1 MLLWQS
7 MKKIVITGGLGYIG
21 MELCKVYSGETRNAS
36 ITVLDR
42 SFYSS
47 RIRQLRRWGIDF
59 KQVDILNENSLKEEI
74 KDADII
80 YHLTEITDVGTTI
93 KDKDPNRDKQ
103 ILDVAINGTK
113 NVLKYSKDSA
123 KIIFPSSHVVFEGL
137 KKQVLDIEENHKTAP
152 VLPYSKGKHI
162 SEINIQKSGKDFVIL
177 RLGSVYGLS
186 FDSMRL
192 NTVTNLFAKISASN
206 GQLNLF
212 ANGVQLKSLVSVVD
226 VARCMKFV
234 GENKKISK
242 EVYNLANESV
252 TVKQLADICK
262 KVNKNLVLKYTND
275 DIPNNGYTLSNKKIK
290 KTGFKFLYNLKQSV
304 EEMHEVWKKQP
315 PIKKNEILEVG
326 KDNFVDDRGII
337 SNYYFDDSINMI
349 GYVESKKHTL
359 RGNHYHPI
367 QTQKCLLVKG
377 MYISVTKD
385 LKDENSVVETR
396 LVREG
401 ELSTIPPNVSHTMV
415 FLEDSILLNLVNGER
430 DHKNYGIT
438 HTIYHELVSEKLF
451 KNLIESYKTEC
462 RVCGGGFE
470 HYLSLGLSPLANN
483 LNDEKNFPNDLYP
496 LDLNFCNQCSNSQ
509 LSVVVPP
516 EKMFGNYFYLSS
528 TSKQF
533 RNHFVEIAKELKTN
547 LKLNKNSVVV
557 DIGSN
562 DGVFLDPLQNLGI
575 NAVGVE
581 PAKNVAKIANSKKLF
596 TLPEY
601 FNEKTVDKIVKKYGK
616 ADVVT
621 AFNVFAHGDGL
632 KEILNN
638 TEKLLKDSGE
648 FVFEIQY
655 LLRTIKDLTFDNVYH
670 EHVNYWCL
678 ISILNFFKD
687 SNMKV
692 YKVKEVDTH
701 GGSLRVY
708 ATKNKNKRLH
718 KSVNQYIELELKN
731 GLDNLETY
739 KKFAKNVANVKHE
752 SLKRINQL
760 LKEDKNIIGYGA
772 PAKATTILNYFR
784 IDEKYFK
791 YVLEDSQI
799 KHNKYIPET
808 NIQIKAKKD
817 LNIDDYEYILV
828 LAWNFFDTIVKNN
841 QAEFNKSKFIKL
853 K

>member
-21 MELCKVYSGETRNAS
+21 MELCKVYSGETRNS
-36 ITVLDR
+36 SVTVLDR

-739 KKFAKNVANVKHE
+739 KKFAKNVANVKHQ

-772 PAKATTILNYFR
+772 PAKATTILNYFK